1 MTLAHDVT
9 GDGPA
14 VLLLHS
20 TAADRRMWDAQVP
33 ALAAAGHRVVR
44 PDFRGYG
51 ETPAPSRS
59 WNDADDVVGLLDE
72 RGVAVAAVV
81 GASGG
86 GKVALE
92 LAARWPQRVRRLVLL
107 CTATA
112 DFEPGPELRAFGA
125 EEDVLLEAGDVAAA
139 TELNVRTWLGPEATE
154 AVRDK
159 LREMQRHAFEVQLAA
174 PEVAPVRVA
183 VDLAAI
189 TAPALLVSGAYDLP
203 DFRRIAV
210 DLAARLPE
218 GRHLELDRA
227 GHLPAM
233 ERPGEVSELL
243 IDLL

>member
-9 GDGPA
+9 GDGPP

-33 ALAAAGHRVVR
+33 ALAAAGRRVIR
-44 PDFRGYG
+44 CDLRGYG
-51 ETPAPSRS
+51 ETPAPVEPWS
-59 WNDADDVVGLLDE
+59 DAADVLGLLDE
-72 RGVAVAAVV
+72 LGVDTVAVV
-81 GASGG
+81 GSSGG

-92 LAARWPQRVRRLVLL
+92 VAARWPRRVGQLVLL

-112 DFEPGPELRAFGA
+112 GFEPGPELRAFGA

-159 LREMQRHAFEVQLAA
+159 LREMQRHAFEVQLAG
-174 PEVAPVRVA
+174 PEVAPVRVP

-210 DLAARLPE
+210 DLAARLPA
-218 GRHLELDRA
+218 GRHLELDWA